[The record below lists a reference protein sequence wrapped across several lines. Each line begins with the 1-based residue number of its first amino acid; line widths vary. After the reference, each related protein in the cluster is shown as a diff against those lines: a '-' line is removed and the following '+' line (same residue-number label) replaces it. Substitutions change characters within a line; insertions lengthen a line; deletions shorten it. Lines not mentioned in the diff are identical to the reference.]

1 MKKLSMFITAGLF
14 VMAFAGAAYAWS
26 GHGWSSN
33 SLDPMGYASISIQA
47 PSHAE
52 TAQIPPDITYL
63 DSNGIW
69 AVQSPV
75 SVAREGMAAKTAPAG
90 KFVCFDSTGRSCAV
104 SD

>member
-1 MKKLSMFITAGLF
+1 MRKLLILIGAGLF
-14 VMAFAGAAYAWS
+14 VLAMAGAASARS

-33 SLDPMGYASISIQA
+33 SLDPMGHAWIKITP

-52 TAQIPPDITYL
+52 TAQIAPNIAYL
-63 DSNGIW
+63 DSNGRW
-69 AVQSPV
+69 AVNNPWP
-75 SVAREGMAAKTAPAG
+75 VAREHVAVKTAPAG

>member
-1 MKKLSMFITAGLF
+1 MKKLSIFIGAGLL
-14 VMAFAGAAYAWS
+14 VLAMAGAAFAWS

-33 SLDPMGYASISIQA
+33 SLDPMGRAWIKITP

-52 TAQIPPDITYL
+52 TAQAAPNIAYL
-63 DSNGIW
+63 DSNGRW
-69 AVQSPV
+69 AVNNPWP
-75 SVAREGMAAKTAPAG
+75 VAREGISIKKAPAG